1 MAALSV
7 QGIKLKS
14 NLGKICFILLLCRPA
29 QATVADVVV
38 TGGEQ
43 KGVSLKSA
51 ELLSVETFKWN
62 SFPDLTY
69 PLESHV
75 QTDQS
80 QPVVLGGMQTGNAST
95 EVLQYANKV
104 EEWKRATFSLPTCLV
119 GHSVSYFPKYMIR
132 C

>member
-1 MAALSV
+1 MLSQSKV
-7 QGIKLKS
+7 LNR
-14 NLGKICFILLLCRPA
+14 NLGKICFNLILCRPA
-29 QATVADVVV
+29 QDSVTDVVV

-43 KGVSLKSA
+43 KSVSLKSA
-51 ELLSVETFKWN
+51 EVLCVETFKWK

-95 EVLQYANKV
+95 EVLRYANK
-104 EEWKRATFSLPTCLV
+104 EWKRAAF
-119 GHSVSYFPKYMIR
+119 FE
-132 C
+132 

>member
-1 MAALSV
+1 M
-7 QGIKLKS
+7 
-14 NLGKICFILLLCRPA
+14 KICLKLLLCRPA
-29 QATVADVVV
+29 QDSVADVVV

-51 ELLSVETFKWN
+51 EVLCVETFKWK

-75 QTDQS
+75 QSDQS

-95 EVLQYANKV
+95 EVLRYANK
-104 EEWKRATFSLPTCLV
+104 EWKRATFSLPTRLV